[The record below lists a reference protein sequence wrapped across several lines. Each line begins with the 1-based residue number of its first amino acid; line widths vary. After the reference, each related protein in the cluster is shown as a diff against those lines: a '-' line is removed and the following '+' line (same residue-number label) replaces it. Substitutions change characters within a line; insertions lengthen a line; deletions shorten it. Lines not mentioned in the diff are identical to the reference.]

1 MLDFILPD
9 TYLLVDVALAM
20 VQGFFHFHL
29 NRCLVVFI
37 IHMLLLKMSNTFEV
51 MFDDLKPEVQRELLE
66 FPGVTEDELNKET
79 YAIAVLEKPEEH

>member
-20 VQGFFHFHL
+20 AQGFFHFHL

-66 FPGVTEDELNKET
+66 FPGVTEDEFNKET
-79 YAIAVLEKPEEH
+79 YVIAVLKKPEEH